1 MNETVNNFFSTPSN
15 SNLQV
20 KRIVEQLKIKNNSFI
35 VKLANNEGFPKWDK
49 IEFKIVKKNIS
60 QIRSQSI
67 NSTLIDSSIAYDTIA
82 LIPLVLQNDK
92 SVNSFIACKLERII
106 AFQLYERNNYK
117 QFGYIKSNNTP
128 EANDITRKF
137 LSMDH
142 RVFGY
147 TKFGILDSA
156 LSFFKPKPRKGFN
169 FYSLQYKGN
178 SMNNISTQ
186 AAGDAC
192 EEEAWFYDD
201 GYGNIIQVSNWN
213 DVGGPCE
220 PDTRWVDSYDPN
232 WGGGSGTGSGG
243 SGGQPIDNNGY
254 FYSQIGKLQA
264 EISYNSFTPI
274 PCQYLQ
280 QFYNIGNF
288 KAPPSVLSK
297 VYSMY
302 SLYASA
308 YYMMPSWLNSSFGI
322 FPYGQAKVQDI
333 LEAKG
338 TVVNCDYFPVHITQL
353 PSINGVVMKPN
364 EFLEYFRL
372 NINSF
377 INKSTAT
384 FNPYVDI
391 LIDET
396 SSWNSNNPLGSILHI
411 DMINDGSVVVS
422 DYLNNDPFL
431 NQASFTVTTLKT
443 PLDGMHPVSGN
454 RRFGIQVDN
463 VNGGYTFYVSAVDRI
478 TSSLFEVP
486 NNVLGAFGFQT
497 GFDQADALW
506 RGMQYKII
514 SFITASSSGGS
525 ASLYNGSPEIIARP
539 KFDDIKTFLQNPNMS
554 IAELKILMGC

>member
-1 MNETVNNFFSTPSN
+1 M
-15 SNLQV
+15 
-20 KRIVEQLKIKNNSFI
+20 
-35 VKLANNEGFPKWDK
+35 
-49 IEFKIVKKNIS
+49 
-60 QIRSQSI
+60 
-67 NSTLIDSSIAYDTIA
+67 
-82 LIPLVLQNDK
+82 IPLVLQNDK
-92 SVNSFIACKLERII
+92 SVNSFIACKLEKII
-106 AFQLYERNNYK
+106 AFQLYERNNYQK
-117 QFGYIKSNNTP
+117 FGYNNSNNTP
-128 EANDITRKF
+128 DANDITRKF

-142 RVFGY
+142 RVFGF

-156 LSFFKPKPRKGFN
+156 LSFYRPKPRKGFN
-169 FYSLQYKGN
+169 FYSLQYKRN
-178 SMNNISTQ
+178 NMNNATTQ
-186 AAGDAC
+186 VYDEDPC

-201 GYGNIIQVSNWN
+201 GYGNISQVTNWYG
-213 DVGGPCE
+213 VGGPCE
-220 PDTRWVDSYDPN
+220 RGTYWVENYNPN
-232 WGGGSGTGSGG
+232 WANDNGAGTSGSNSGG

-254 FYSQIGKLQA
+254 YYSQIGKLQA
-264 EISYNSFTPI
+264 ELSYNSFTLI

-288 KAPPSVLSK
+288 KVPPSVLSK

-308 YYMMPSWLNSSFGI
+308 YYMMPSWLNSSFGV

-377 INKSTAT
+377 IDNSIAK
-384 FNPYVDI
+384 FNPYIDI

-396 SSWNSNNPLGSILHI
+396 SIWNSNNPLGSILHLR
-411 DMINDGSVVVS
+411 MINNGSVIVS

-478 TSSLFEVP
+478 TSNLFEVP
-486 NNVLGAFGFQT
+486 NNVLGALGAPT
-497 GFDQADALW
+497 GFDKADALW
-506 RGMQYKII
+506 RGMQTNII
-514 SFITASSSGGS
+514 NFITSPSSGGS

-554 IAELKILMGC
+554 IAELKVLMGC